1 MKRFLVASVCIIAA
15 VVAQQQP
22 EKRTYTP
29 SADELRAIRAKRN
42 ELAAALQRVQAA
54 DDLRA
59 DVEIYVKAA
68 DFILRHPEEF
78 YTKVYYDN
86 TLNVLDTGLA
96 RAADL
101 AKGQSPWT
109 TRKGRLSRAYRSR
122 VDGSLQPYGVLIP
135 ETYDAARPTRL
146 DVVLHGRAATM
157 NEVSFLF
164 AHDSPKPLPP
174 EVNHLQLEVYGRT
187 NNAYR
192 WAGETDV
199 FEALASVQKRYNID
213 TNRIVLR
220 GFSMGG
226 AGTWHVGL
234 HYPDRWVA
242 IEAGAGFVDTKNY
255 AKQVNLPEYQ
265 DRALHIYDAV
275 DYAENAVNLPVVGYG
290 GEVDPQLRA
299 SQEIQ
304 KAVASMTGLKAL
316 FLVGPK
322 TPHRWHPDSLKES
335 NAFID
340 AAVREGLRTPE
351 KIRFVTYTTRY
362 NRCFWVTI
370 DALER
375 HYERAEVEGTR
386 AELKTRNIASLTLN
400 DAGTPTIDG
409 QKMRQGTRFEKIDGK
424 WRVAKTPAVRKHHG
438 LQGPIDDAFMESFV
452 VVNPPDTFAREWAKW
467 MRGDLRVKQAEGITT
482 QDMADSNIVLFGD
495 PDNSMLIRKMNSK
508 LPIRW
513 VAGEIVAG
521 DQRFSAADHTVAL
534 VCPNPLNPSRYV
546 VVNSGHT
553 FGEKEFR
560 GTNALLYPRLGDW
573 AVLKKSDRTVVAA
586 GLFDETWHLPGSG
599 KHLAGAGGR

>member
-1 MKRFLVASVCIIAA
+1 MKRYIPGFALLIAIM
-15 VVAQQQP
+15 VAQQP
-22 EKRTYTP
+22 PAEKGPYQP
-29 SADELRAIRAKRN
+29 SADELRAIREKRN
-42 ELAAALQRVQAA
+42 RLSAALQRVQAA
-54 DDLRA
+54 DDIRG

-68 DFILRHPEEF
+68 DWILRHPDEF
-78 YTKVYYDN
+78 YTKAYYDN
-86 TLNVLDTGLA
+86 TLAVLDKGLA

-101 AKGQSPWT
+101 AKGQSPWVT
-109 TRKGRLSRAYRSR
+109 QKGRVSRSYRSR
-122 VDGSLQPYGVLIP
+122 VDGSLQPYGLLIP
-135 ETYDAARPTRL
+135 DTYDPSKPSRL

-164 AHDSPKPLPP
+164 AHDSPKPLPT
-174 EVNHLQLEVYGRT
+174 ELNHIQLEVYGRT

-213 TNRIVLR
+213 SARIVLR

-226 AGTWHVGL
+226 AGTWHIGL
-234 HYPDRWVA
+234 HHPDRWVA
-242 IEAGAGFVDTKNY
+242 MEAGAGFVETKNY
-255 AKQVNLPEYQ
+255 AKQLNLPEYQ

-290 GEVDPQLRA
+290 GEDDPQLRA

-304 KAVASMTGLKAL
+304 KAVASVAGLKAL

-322 TPHRWHPDSLKES
+322 TPHRWHPDSLKQS
-335 NAFID
+335 NAFLD
-340 AAVREGLRTPE
+340 ASVVEGQRIPE

-362 NRCFWVTI
+362 NRCFWLTI

-375 HYERAEVEGTR
+375 HYERSEVEGTR
-386 AELKTRNIASLTLN
+386 SELKTRNIAALTLN
-400 DAGTPTIDG
+400 DAGTPIIDG

-424 WRVAKTPAVRKHHG
+424 WRVAKAPGLRKRHG
-438 LQGPIDDAFMESFV
+438 LQGPIDDAFMESFI
-452 VVNPPDTFAREWAKW
+452 VVNPPETFNREWAKW
-467 MRGDLRVKQAEGITT
+467 MRGDLRIKQAEAVTA
-482 QDMADSNIVLFGD
+482 QDMAESNVVIFGD
-495 PDNSMLIRKMNSK
+495 PESNELIKKMNSK

-513 VAGEIVAG
+513 VGDEIVAG
-521 DQRFSAADHTVAL
+521 DQRFSAADHVLAL
-534 VCPNPLNPSRYV
+534 VCPNPLNPSKYV
-546 VVNSGHT
+546 VLNSGHT

-560 GTNALLYPRLGDW
+560 GTNALLFPRLGDW

-586 GLFDETWHLPGSG
+586 GLFDETWQLSATKLG
-599 KHLAGAGGR
+599 KRSRP

>member
-1 MKRFLVASVCIIAA
+1 MKRFLIVSVCLIP
-15 VVAQQQP
+15 VMVAQQQP
-22 EKRTYTP
+22 EKGPYVP

-42 ELAAALQRVQAA
+42 ELAAALQRVRVA
-54 DDLRA
+54 DDIRV
-59 DVEIYVKAA
+59 DVDVYVKAA
-68 DFILRHPEEF
+68 DWIMRHPDEF
-78 YTKVYYDN
+78 YTKAYYDN
-86 TLNVLDTGLA
+86 TLKVLDTGLA
-96 RAADL
+96 RAAEL
-101 AKGQSPWT
+101 GKGQSPWAKQ
-109 TRKGRLSRAYRSR
+109 KGRVSRAYRSR
-122 VDGSLQPYGVLIP
+122 VDGSVQPYGLLIP
-135 ETYDAARPTRL
+135 ETYDASKPTRV

-164 AHDSPKPLPP
+164 AHDSPKPLAPDLD
-174 EVNHLQLEVYGRT
+174 HMQLEVYGRT

-213 TNRIVLR
+213 QNRIVLR

-226 AGTWHVGL
+226 AGTWHIGL
-234 HYPDRWVA
+234 HHPDRWVGM
-242 IEAGAGFVDTKNY
+242 EAGAGFVDTKNY

-265 DRALHIYDAV
+265 DRTLHVYDAV

-290 GEVDPQLRA
+290 GEDDPQLRA

-304 KAVASMTGLKAL
+304 KAVASMPGLKAL

-335 NAFID
+335 NAFLD
-340 AAVREGLRTPE
+340 AAVREGRRTPE

-362 NRCFWVTI
+362 NRCFWLTI

-375 HYERAEVEGTR
+375 HYDRAEVEGTR
-386 AELKTRNIASLTLN
+386 TELKTRNIAALTLN
-400 DAGTPTIDG
+400 DAGAPIIDG
-409 QKMRQGTRFEKIDGK
+409 QKMRQGTRFEKVDGK
-424 WRVAKTPAVRKHHG
+424 WRVMKAPVLRKRHG
-438 LQGPIDDAFMESFV
+438 LQGPIDDAFMDSFV
-452 VVNPPDTFAREWAKW
+452 VVNPPPTFSREWAKW
-467 MRGDLRVKQAEGITT
+467 MRGDLRVKEADGVTT
-482 QDMADSNIVLFGD
+482 QDMAESNVVIFGD
-495 PDNSMLIRKMNSK
+495 ADNNPLIKKMNAK

-513 VAGEIVAG
+513 VGDEIVAG
-521 DQRFSAADHTVAL
+521 DQRFSAADHTLAL
-534 VCPNPLNPSRYV
+534 VCPNPLSPTRYLV
-546 VVNSGHT
+546 LNSGHT

-586 GLFDETWHLPGSG
+586 GLFDETWHLDAPGRNR
-599 KHLAGAGGR
+599 AR